1 MNPGNDNWT
10 SRGARWLK
18 FNLVGAIG
26 IVVQLVVLALLKSG
40 AHLHYIVATALA
52 VEAAVIHNFLW
63 HERFTWSDRVQ
74 LCWRESLARFL
85 KFNFTTG
92 AFSIAGNLLLMHVLV
107 GLARLPYLPANMA
120 SIAACSVVNFLVSDW
135 LVFRKEAAA
144 KADSSPAERN
154 DRAVAFLRSG

>member
-1 MNPGNDNWT
+1 MTAGSDSWK
-10 SRGARWLK
+10 SRGMRWLK

-40 AHLHYIVATALA
+40 AHLHYMVATALA

-74 LCWRESLARFL
+74 LRWRESLARFL
-85 KFNFTTG
+85 KFNLTTG

-107 GLARLPYLPANMA
+107 GVARLPYLPANIA

-135 LVFRKEAAA
+135 FVFRKEALA
-144 KADSSPAERN
+144 KAGPSTEERN
-154 DRAVAFLRSG
+154 GRAVAFLRSG